1 MMDKLRRMVP
11 PGFPLRE
18 EVVFFRAALV
28 VAFLWSL
35 TYFSRLHSALFW
47 IPLHKTMPTFSQLM
61 EGRMFLFWAPI
72 LVELGYL
79 FAHYASY
86 YHRSRS
92 IYLMR
97 RLPNRGLLLSQ
108 CVTLPLLG
116 LLTAALTALI
126 LMLIYYGV
134 YLHFTPEEYV
144 TAGQWQMIGRAFY
157 A

>member
-1 MMDKLRRMVP
+1 MDKLRRMAP

-18 EVVFFRAALV
+18 ETVLFRAAFV
-28 VAFLWSL
+28 IAFLWSL
-35 TYFSRLHSALFW
+35 TYFFRLHSALFW
-47 IPLHKTMPTFSQLM
+47 IPLDKTMPTFSQLM
-61 EGRMFLFWAPI
+61 EGRMFLFWAPV
-72 LVELGYL
+72 LVALGYT

-97 RLPNRGLLLSQ
+97 RLPDRGLLLRQ

-116 LLTAALTALI
+116 LLTAVLTVLI
-126 LMLIYYGV
+126 LLAVYYGV
-134 YLHFTPEEYV
+134 YLLLTPEEYV